1 MTIKALDG
9 GRYKVDV
16 RPRGRS
22 GRRIQRVFKKKADA
36 VAFERYVLNHMH
48 DKEWLEKPA
57 DQRYLSELLD
67 VWWELG
73 GRNKTY
79 AASLKVRLEKIIG
92 HMGNPR
98 VTQITKRLLTEYRS
112 SRLAAGVKESTV
124 NRDETVISSMF
135 RLLIEVG
142 EFHGENPIRQLSVLK
157 EKTPEMTY
165 LTREDIDCL
174 LKAVDGDAWRL
185 TVLCL
190 STGARWGE
198 ANKLMAENVLNN
210 RVTFTKTKNG
220 KIRTV
225 PISNEVMREIKTK
238 DTGLLFDVDYGEYR
252 KILRGIKPSLPK
264 GQAAH
269 VLRHTFAAHFM
280 MNGGNILTLQRIMG
294 HATIQQTMTYA
305 HLAPDFLQDAILLNP
320 LKGSIH
326 ISSTLTGVDDK
337 SGYPKT

>member
-1 MTIKALDG
+1 MSIKALEA

-36 VAFERYVLNHMH
+36 VAFERYVLSHMH
-48 DKEWLEKPA
+48 NKEWLEKPV
-57 DQRYLSELLD
+57 DQRRLSELLE

-73 GRNKTY
+73 GRNATY
-79 AASLKVRLEKIIG
+79 ADNLKIRLEKIINQ
-92 HMGNPR
+92 MNNPR
-98 VTQITKRLLTEYRS
+98 ASQMTKRFMTEYRS

-142 EFHGENPIRQLSVLK
+142 ECHGDNPIRQLPALR

-165 LTREDIDCL
+165 LTREDIDRL
-174 LKAVDGDAWRL
+174 LKALDGDARRL
-185 TVLCL
+185 TILCL

-198 ANKLMAENVLNN
+198 ANKVTAENVLNN

-225 PISNEVMREIKTK
+225 PISSDVMREIKIRES
-238 DTGLLFDVDYGEYR
+238 GLLFDVDYEEYR
-252 KILRGIKPSLPK
+252 KLLRGVKPTLPK

-305 HLAPDFLQDAILLNP
+305 HLAPDFLQDAMRLNP
-320 LKGSIH
+320 L
-326 ISSTLTGVDDK
+326 TGIALD
-337 SGYPKT
+337 GIR